1 MDNLLTVQYA
11 AQYLHCH
18 PMTLR
23 KLISKRQIP
32 FIKKKGIGIRLRKE
46 DLDQWL
52 KEDFHSANG
61 WTEDN

>member
-1 MDNLLTVQYA
+1 MDNLLTVQDA
-11 AQYLHCH
+11 AQYLSCH
-18 PMTLR
+18 QMTLR